1 VINVYMKHYEQT
13 DYACDAEIHPYQCP
27 TKRLKHLQELS
38 HGWQR
43 DLSSSLVLLPSFF
56 STLLMKM
63 VGQLSKRGPTDGRD
77 GLVAGWQK
85 QARGRTK
92 SDGDV
97 KLERIRG
104 LVLAVSTEGIPLMV
118 AAGLQRS
125 TKTTRGRAGGA
136 IRWWQHGAQH
146 RSPREASTT

>member
-1 VINVYMKHYEQT
+1 LRIQIGRKILGTSLAASTLFVRKWVINVYMKHYEQT
-13 DYACDAEIHPYQCP
+13 DYACDAEIHPYLCP

-77 GLVAGWQK
+77 G
-85 QARGRTK
+85 
-92 SDGDV
+92 
-97 KLERIRG
+97 
-104 LVLAVSTEGIPLMV
+104 
-118 AAGLQRS
+118 
-125 TKTTRGRAGGA
+125 AGGRLA
-136 IRWWQHGAQH
+136 KTSKRENKERW
-146 RSPREASTT
+146 